1 MKAQPHFAGRFTATL
16 ILSCLFMLQ
25 NVFAE
30 DHPIP
35 NEYVYCTVCHGTLF
49 GGNSATAAPKLTGLS
64 AWYIESQLRAF
75 RDGLRGTHGKDLAG
89 LEMRP
94 MAEMLSEKAL
104 SHVSQLIANLPNQK
118 PANPPDKITEG
129 GQQLYAGC
137 SACHGADGR
146 GKQQF
151 AAPNLVTQDSW
162 YLITQLNNYRNNL
175 RGIQDKDIPGRQM
188 RSASSALKNEQ
199 DIVDVVAFIQ
209 SIQ

>member
-1 MKAQPHFAGRFTATL
+1 MKAQTYFTGTTTL

-75 RDGLRGTHGKDLAG
+75 KDGLRGTHGEDLAG

-94 MAEMLSEKAL
+94 MAEMLSEKIL
-104 SHVSQLIANLPNQK
+104 SHVSQLVATLPNKNQRD
-118 PANPPDKITEG
+118 NPGKITER

-146 GKQQF
+146 GNQQY
-151 AAPNLVTQDSW
+151 AAPNLVTQNSW
-162 YLITQLNNYRNNL
+162 YLTTQINNYRNKL
-175 RGIQDKDIPGRQM
+175 RGTLDRDIPGRQM
-188 RSASSALKNEQ
+188 RTATSVLNNEQ
-199 DIVDVVAFIQ
+199 DVIDVVAFIKSMQ
-209 SIQ
+209 